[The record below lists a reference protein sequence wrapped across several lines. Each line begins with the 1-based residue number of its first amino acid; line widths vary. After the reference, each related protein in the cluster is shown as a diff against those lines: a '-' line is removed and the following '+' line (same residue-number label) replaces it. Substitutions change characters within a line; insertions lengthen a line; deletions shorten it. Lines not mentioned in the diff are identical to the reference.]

1 MLNPYFQQGARSEQ
15 NLVQDL
21 INEQLRMYGVE
32 IYYLPRK
39 YMTENTVI
47 REVIESKFD
56 DAYPLEA
63 YIDNYDGY
71 AENPVL
77 LSKFGIEAQNE
88 ITLVISRERWETYI
102 EPLMKNESNV
112 KLTTRP
118 KEGDIVYF
126 PLGDRLFEIKY
137 VEHEKPFYQLQKNYV
152 YTLRCELFRYEDEVI
167 DTGISEIDDELV
179 GDNLADGTSED
190 GISTILGSTQTL
202 TMVGTAVTAT
212 ALTSLVN
219 GAVRYVTMSNRGGGY
234 TSPPIVGFSSAPS
247 GGVTAVGSAIMIGG
261 IVYCNSNI
269 NANQKSVQ
277 QVDLSNPGA
286 GYTVAPAITFTS
298 DSGSGAKATAGIGT
312 TGCVGIVTVSA
323 SGSGYVIS
331 PTVTFS
337 TPKHVGA
344 AATAIIDSPM
354 VGGGVSVTSAVISVG
369 SASYLFPGGTTGGV
383 FYKSAP
389 TVTFSLQSGSSNSAE
404 ATATMGDYATTGGTV
419 ASVGLTTGGR
429 FYDTAPT
436 VTISHPGYSYASA
449 TTGLAGTAIDAS
461 SVAFTTT
468 GRAYTTAPTV
478 TIGAGIGTHTP
489 YVTAVGIA
497 TWAWQGDGVVGIAAG
512 VIIALVVT
520 MLSQFRSKAS

>member
-47 REVIESKFD
+47 REVIQSKFD

-152 YTLRCELFRYEDEVI
+152 YTLRCELFRYEDEII

-179 GDNLADGTSED
+179 GDNLADGKSED

-261 IVYCNSNI
+261 ISYCNLNI

-298 DSGSGAKATAGIGT
+298 TSGAGAAATSTIGDAV
-312 TGCVGIVTVSA
+312 VGVITVTSG
-323 SGSGYVIS
+323 GSGYVI
-331 PTVTFS
+331 
-337 TPKHVGA
+337 
-344 AATAIIDSPM
+344 
-354 VGGGVSVTSAVISVG
+354 
-369 SASYLFPGGTTGGV
+369 
-383 FYKSAP
+383 AP
-389 TVTFSLQSGSSNSAE
+389 TVTFTNEVFLSGVSTAGAAATSLMS
-404 ATATMGDYATTGGTV
+404 TAGIVTAIQITN
-419 ASVGLTTGGR
+419 AGLG
-429 FYDTAPT
+429 YSTAPT
-436 VTISHPGYSYASA
+436 VTIAAPTTSSTGDFIFNELVTGGTSA
-449 TTGLAGTAIDAS
+449 TTARVRSWDTATNILEVGAVTGSFTVGENITGGSSGAVHELRIIDTYPPDDGFADNYDIETEADLILDFSEKNPFGT
-461 SVAFTTT
+461 
-468 GRAYTTAPTV
+468 P
-478 TIGAGIGTHTP
+478 
-489 YVTAVGIA
+489 
-497 TWAWQGDGVVGIAAG
+497 
-512 VIIALVVT
+512 
-520 MLSQFRSKAS
+520 

>member
-212 ALTSLVN
+212 AITGLVN

-261 IVYCNSNI
+261 ISYCNLNI

-286 GYTVAPAITFTS
+286 GYTVAPALTFTS
-298 DSGSGAKATAGIGT
+298 TSGAGAAATSTIGDAV
-312 TGCVGIVTVSA
+312 VGVITVTSG
-323 SGSGYVIS
+323 GSGYVI
-331 PTVTFS
+331 
-337 TPKHVGA
+337 
-344 AATAIIDSPM
+344 
-354 VGGGVSVTSAVISVG
+354 
-369 SASYLFPGGTTGGV
+369 
-383 FYKSAP
+383 AP
-389 TVTFSLQSGSSNSAE
+389 TVTFTNEVFLSGVTTAGAA
-404 ATATMGDYATTGGTV
+404 ATSYISTAGIVTAVQITNAGLGYSIAPTITIGNPETTG
-419 ASVGLTTGGR
+419 TGNFVFNEIITGS
-429 FYDTAPT
+429 
-436 VTISHPGYSYASA
+436 ISA
-449 TTGLAGTAIDAS
+449 TTARVRSWDTATNILEVSAVTGS
-461 SVAFTTT
+461 FTL
-468 GRAYTTAPTV
+468 GETV
-478 TIGAGIGTHTP
+478 TGGSSGATHDIRIIDLYPVDDGFADNYDIETEADSILDFSEANPFGTP
-489 YVTAVGIA
+489 
-497 TWAWQGDGVVGIAAG
+497 
-512 VIIALVVT
+512 
-520 MLSQFRSKAS
+520 